1 METNKLPRCIHR
13 HTPLTHPACFKP
25 KLETKPPW
33 WQDLRIGYLDIE
45 ATDLKADFGFMLS
58 WAIKDKNG
66 AVYSDVITKQEIFD
80 EQFDRRIN
88 RTLLRTMRKFGI
100 LVTYYGTGFDLPYI
114 RARSL
119 KNNLA
124 FPVYGEIYHWDLYY
138 KVRSQLAISRKSL
151 GVSTAFLGIDGKT
164 PVTGNHWAKAKF
176 GNPQALSYV
185 LQHNIADVEILE
197 DLHKRLENFSK
208 WTKKSI

>member
-1 METNKLPRCIHR
+1 MDDRKLPRCIHR
-13 HTPLTHPACFKP
+13 HTPLTHPACFRP
-25 KLETKPPW
+25 KLSNKGNW
-33 WQDLRIGYLDIE
+33 WEDYRIGYLDIE

-58 WAIKDKNG
+58 WAIKDQYG
-66 AVYSDVITKQEIFD
+66 DVYSDLITKQEIFD
-80 EQFDRRIN
+80 EKFDRRIN
-88 RTLLRTMRKFGI
+88 RSLLNTMRKFGI
-100 LVTYYGTGFDLPYI
+100 LVTYYGTGFDIPYI

-124 FPVYGEIYHWDLYY
+124 FPEYGSIYHFDLYY

-151 GVSTAFLGIDGKT
+151 GVSTAFLGIEGKT

-176 GNPQALSYV
+176 GNPQALGYV
-185 LQHNIADVEILE
+185 LKHNIADVEILE
-197 DLHKRLENFSK
+197 SLHERLKGFSK